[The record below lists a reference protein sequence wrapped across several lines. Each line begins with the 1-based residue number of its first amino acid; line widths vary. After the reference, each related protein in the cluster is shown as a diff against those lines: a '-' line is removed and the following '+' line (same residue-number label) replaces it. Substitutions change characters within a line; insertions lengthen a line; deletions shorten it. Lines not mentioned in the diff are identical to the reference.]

1 MVDTSLLFL
10 RICLLLIG
18 VLIIV
23 PGAFLILSLRDIDEN
38 NMDSY
43 DRFYGISDDGRTRGV
58 FGTIYD
64 SEGNVDTWATFT
76 DHNPHWSKG

>member
-1 MVDTSLLFL
+1 MVDCALLSIRTGALIVVLLF
-10 RICLLLIG
+10 
-18 VLIIV
+18 
-23 PGAFLILSLRDIDEN
+23 AFLILSLRNIDEH

-64 SEGNVDTWATFT
+64 SKGQVDAWATFT
-76 DHNPHWSKG
+76 DHNPHWSQ